1 MGAALQE
8 CAFGVSVQISNFS
21 LEFCAK
27 RNNFPDLDK
36 LFALLFLAK
45 YEAEGAASGCLAQAA
60 VAEDQPGLD
69 SSLIFYA
76 ILRFSVLSCIILKYP
91 VFWLLLQ

>member
-45 YEAEGAASGCLAQAA
+45 DDEAERGGFRLAGSCCSGR
-60 VAEDQPGLD
+60 GLTSTV
-69 SSLIFYA
+69 SSVVNLDCFVS
-76 ILRFSVLSCIILKYP
+76 LTCTVS
-91 VFWLLLQ
+91 